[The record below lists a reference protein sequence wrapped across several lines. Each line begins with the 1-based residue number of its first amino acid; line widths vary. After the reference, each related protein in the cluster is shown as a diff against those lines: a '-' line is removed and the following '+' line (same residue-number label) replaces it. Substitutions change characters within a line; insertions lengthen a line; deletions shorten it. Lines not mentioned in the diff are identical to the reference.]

1 MNWHVHRIQTPR
13 EERAGVTL
21 VEMMIVVS
29 IVGLLATLALPAFL
43 KPRATTRRNVCLNN
57 LRQLD
62 AAKQQWALMEMKGGD
77 AEPADTDLDAFL
89 KGGTERLFCPA
100 DMSKTFANSYTIN
113 QINIAPECL
122 IVPETHHF

>member
-1 MNWHVHRIQTPR
+1 MNVHLHRIQTTRDPR
-13 EERAGVTL
+13 SGFTL

-29 IVGLLATLALPAFL
+29 IVGLLATLALPSFL

-62 AAKQQWALMEMKGGD
+62 AAKQQWALMEMKGSD
-77 AEPADTDLDAFL
+77 AEPTGPDLDDFI
-89 KGGTERLFCPA
+89 KGGTERVFCPA
-100 DMSKTFANSYTIN
+100 DMSKTFATSYTIN
-113 QINIAPECL
+113 PVNTPPDCK